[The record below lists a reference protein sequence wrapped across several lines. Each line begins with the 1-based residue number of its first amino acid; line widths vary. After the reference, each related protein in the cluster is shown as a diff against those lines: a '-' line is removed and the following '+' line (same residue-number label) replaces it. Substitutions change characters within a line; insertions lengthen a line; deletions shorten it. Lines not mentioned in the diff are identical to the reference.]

1 MKPSKIVP
9 KSSLFLCVKKAVYT
23 LERRFKSERNGVIVE
38 SIRGRRVSAERI
50 VLTAV
55 TRNKLGK
62 HRRDPQISAASSLI
76 VRCAVRHSRGVHSL
90 LSLTFSTIYVLSPI
104 PGPDPCAPPIRFPR
118 TSFVPAGDHC
128 RPIHK
133 NGLTLASHVA
143 ARISIRPSDTR
154 SFLLRSSSL
163 VTRRLHLWFLIPER
177 RLDASSTW
185 MPSLGFGER
194 RISTIQLY
202 NLNGSLSGSK
212 IF

>member
-1 MKPSKIVP
+1 M
-9 KSSLFLCVKKAVYT
+9 
-23 LERRFKSERNGVIVE
+23 E

-163 VTRRLHLWFLIPER
+163 VTSLAPLISHPRTTIGCLEH
-177 RLDASSTW
+177 LDAE
-185 MPSLGFGER
+185 PR
-194 RISTIQLY
+194 VQRAPNIDDTIV
-202 NLNGSLSGSK
+202 
-212 IF
+212 